1 VLHFVLGIIIYWKKK
16 KRQRPCTRKVYKRYS
31 HTKGVENPKS
41 LLDLKDSK
49 GEMGKIEYSP
59 IQKEVSKRHI
69 LTKQTRLTRLEKYQ
83 SLIFFQRH
91 CTPYFSTI
99 TYLHKQFLLHK
110 SPKPFP
116 SRALLNSM
124 RFLTPNPP
132 LETGEHIVFSS
143 LR

>member
-1 VLHFVLGIIIYWKKK
+1 MHITGCLNQPGCHNFTGVDSSHQNKNTCIQADKCATFCFRNNNLLEKK

-91 CTPYFSTI
+91 P
-99 TYLHKQFLLHK
+99 
-110 SPKPFP
+110 
-116 SRALLNSM
+116 
-124 RFLTPNPP
+124 
-132 LETGEHIVFSS
+132 
-143 LR
+143 